1 MDEDLD
7 SLIIDSLVVLCLKSI
22 WLIRVESRSL
32 LGLAEGLG
40 LINVLADGFSEKNAD
55 CANFC
60 GILLAR
66 EESDDL
72 FVGAGTDANADSLF
86 KFIVS

>member
-1 MDEDLD
+1 M
-7 SLIIDSLVVLCLKSI
+7 
-22 WLIRVESRSL
+22 WLIRVDSLSL
-32 LGLAEGLG
+32 LGLVIGLA
-40 LINVLADGFSEKNAD
+40 LINVLADGFNEKNAD

-72 FVGAGTDANADSLF
+72 FVGAGAEFNADSLF
-86 KFIVS
+86 KFIIS